1 MQACLIYLGMQSPL
15 AEHQIKNLEISHLVN
30 IGSALPQIPAHFK
43 TYRGLK

>member
-1 MQACLIYLGMQSPL
+1 MPACLIYVGMQSPL
-15 AEHQIKNLEISHLVN
+15 AEHQMKNLEISHLVN